1 MKLVGQVGDG
11 DEVLRKLPELDVDI
25 LLLDI
30 NMPGQT
36 GWEVM
41 QKVHHEYPDIR
52 VVILSVSSEENY
64 AKQFYKAG
72 AADYLTKDS
81 APEQLVETIRK
92 VAEGG
97 IYISQKFS
105 EKMVGGLK
113 NDSDRALHEILS
125 PREL

>member
-52 VVILSVSSEENY
+52 VVILSVSSEGNY

-72 AADYLTKDS
+72 TAGYLTKDS
-81 APEQLVETIRK
+81 AP
-92 VAEGG
+92 
-97 IYISQKFS
+97 
-105 EKMVGGLK
+105 
-113 NDSDRALHEILS
+113 
-125 PREL
+125 

>member
-30 NMPGQT
+30 NISGQT

-72 AADYLTKDS
+72 AAAYLTKDS
-81 APEQLVETIRK
+81 APEQLVEAIRK

-113 NDSDRALHEILS
+113 NYSDRSLYEILS

>member
-1 MKLVGQVGDG
+1 
-11 DEVLRKLPELDVDI
+11 LDVDI

-30 NMPGQT
+30 NMSGQT

-72 AADYLTKDS
+72 AAAYLTKDS
-81 APEQLVETIRK
+81 APEQLVEAIRK